1 MKILVDIG
9 HPAHVHFFKNAIWK
23 LEADG
28 HEVQITARDKEVAL
42 NLLDAYG
49 FKYHNLGKNR
59 KGLANK
65 AIGMLKI
72 DLELYN
78 ITRKFSPDVLTGIH
92 SPYVAH
98 VSKLLRIP
106 SLIFTD
112 TEHAKLANKLTFPF
126 TTAICTPSCF
136 KGDLGPKHIRYNGYH
151 ELAYLH
157 PNYFTPDP
165 SVLDELGLKEGER
178 FIIMRFVAWDASHDV
193 GHKGISMDMRRRFV
207 SELEKYGRV
216 LITSESELPV
226 EFEPYRIKVAPE
238 KIHDLL
244 YYAAMYVGDG
254 GTTASEAALLGTP
267 AVFISTIV
275 SGYLYDEE
283 NCGLVYVFSDPRTG
297 EKEGLKRALELLKDN
312 NLKDDARERRKELL
326 NDKIDVTA
334 FMVWFIEN
342 YPKSY
347 EEMKE
352 NHEMQHR
359 FK

>member
-9 HPAHVHFFKNAIWK
+9 HPAHVHFFKNAIWQ

-42 NLLDAYG
+42 SLLDAYG

-78 ITRKFSPDVLTGIH
+78 ITRKFNPDILTGIH

-165 SVLDELGLKEGER
+165 VVLDELGLKEGER
-178 FIIMRFVAWDASHDV
+178 FIILRFVAWDASHDV
-193 GHKGISMDMRRRFV
+193 GHEGISMEMRWRFV

-216 LITSESELPV
+216 LITSESELPA
-226 EFEPYRIKVAPE
+226 EFEPYRVKVAPE
-238 KIHDLL
+238 KMHDLL
-244 YYAAMYVGDG
+244 YYAALYVGEG
-254 GTTASEAALLGTP
+254 GTMATEAAVLGTP
-267 AVFISTIV
+267 SVYISSLVGTM
-275 SGYLYDEE
+275 GNFEELETKYD
-283 NCGLVYVFSDPRTG
+283 LIQSFRKPAD
-297 EKEGLKRALELLKDN
+297 ALEATHNILSDESSKSVWQKRREVLLS
-312 NLKDDARERRKELL
+312 E
-326 NDKIDVTA
+326 KIDVTK
-334 FMVWFIEN
+334 FMTEFIEG
-342 YPKSY
+342 YPES
-347 EEMKE
+347 
-352 NHEMQHR
+352 
-359 FK
+359 FKITKKNPDRRGTFR